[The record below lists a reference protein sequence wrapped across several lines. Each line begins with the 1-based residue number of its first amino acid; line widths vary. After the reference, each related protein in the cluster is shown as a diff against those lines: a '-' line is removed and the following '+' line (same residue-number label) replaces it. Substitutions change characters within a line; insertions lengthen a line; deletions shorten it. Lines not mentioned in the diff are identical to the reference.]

1 MAKAYK
7 TSAVVLKKTKL
18 GETDLILTML
28 SKEGRQIRAVAKG
41 ARRPGSKFG
50 ARLEPFSVVDLV
62 LYPGRSL
69 DTINDVRCVQTN
81 EACRTDLEHSSAAT
95 VVAEFLEKTTRD
107 AQAEGRIYDLTLAT
121 FTAIGAADG
130 EDAYVLALA
139 FLVKATAMMG
149 LRPAI
154 HQCALCGEP
163 VDAAANFD
171 IAAGGALCEDC
182 AAQGALSSEIDPQVV
197 DWVDL
202 LLHATFEE
210 LAGIDAAPDQEIA
223 EFCTR
228 WIGEHLSL
236 NLKSLGF
243 LRAQL

>member
-28 SKEGRQIRAVAKG
+28 SKDGRQIRAVAKG

-62 LYPGRSL
+62 LYPGKSL
-69 DTINDVRCVQTN
+69 DTISDVRCVQTN
-81 EACRTDLEHSSAAT
+81 EACREDLEHSSAAS

-107 AQAEGRIYDLTLAT
+107 AQAEGRIYDLTLAA
-121 FTAIGAADG
+121 FTAIGEADG

-154 HQCALCGEP
+154 HQCAICGEP
-163 VDAAANFD
+163 VDAAVNFD
-171 IAAGGALCEDC
+171 IVSGGALCEDC
-182 AAQGALSSEIDPQVV
+182 AAGIACSGEVDPQVV

-210 LAGIDAAPDQEIA
+210 LAEVDAAPDREIA

-228 WIGEHLSL
+228 WIAEHLSL
-236 NLKSLGF
+236 NLKS
-243 LRAQL
+243 